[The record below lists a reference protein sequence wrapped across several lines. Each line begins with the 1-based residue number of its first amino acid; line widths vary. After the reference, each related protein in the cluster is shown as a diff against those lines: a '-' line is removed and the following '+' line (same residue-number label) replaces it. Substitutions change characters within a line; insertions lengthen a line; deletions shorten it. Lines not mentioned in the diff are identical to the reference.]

1 MLTDFLLKVVSEPES
16 LKLSGEDTFYDG
28 LSNEERGVL
37 ANGDIHG
44 IRKILYREAR
54 AFADN
59 PESRSYLASDYTV
72 SVSGDT
78 PHCPINPPTT
88 EEPTEP
94 TRDPESL
101 WTFDGLTIV
110 GTGIRAGLQT
120 TPESLVAIK
129 RASKVLYLVADVLAQ
144 RWIKQLNANAESLQ
158 RFYRKDTHRI
168 NIYNDIVDCILQ
180 ELKGNGS
187 VCVVFYGHPG
197 CFVYPSHE
205 AIRRAREEGFRAR
218 MFPGVSAAENLY
230 ADIGVD
236 PGIMGI
242 QSYEATNFVLC
253 RYAFDTS
260 VGLILW
266 QIGLFGFANWDPTY
280 SSAYERLQVFVE
292 YMRQFYDEEHE
303 VLLYEASES
312 PLGNARV
319 TRTLLRDLPNCSI
332 SGVATLYVPPKG
344 RPTVDRSMAQRMGL
358 RIATNEHKTLVETST

>member
-1 MLTDFLLKVVSEPES
+1 MLTDFLLKFLAEPEALTRS
-16 LKLSGEDTFYDG
+16 DEDTFYHG
-28 LSNEERGVL
+28 LSNEEREVVKD
-37 ANGDIHG
+37 GDIHE
-44 IRKILYREAR
+44 IRKLLYREAR
-54 AFADN
+54 TLSDN
-59 PESRSYLASDYTV
+59 PESRSYLASDFTV
-72 SVSGDT
+72 STSCDT
-78 PHCPINPPTT
+78 PHCPVNPPSTN
-88 EEPTEP
+88 EPSEP
-94 TRDPESL
+94 TREPESL
-101 WTFDGLTIV
+101 WASEGLTIV

-120 TPESLVAIK
+120 TPESLAAIK

-144 RWIKQLNANAESLQ
+144 RWIKTLNADAESLQ

-168 NIYNDIVDCILQ
+168 NIYNDIVDYILE
-180 ELKGNGS
+180 ELKRNS
-187 VCVVFYGHPG
+187 NVCVVFYGHPG

-205 AIRRAREEGFRAR
+205 AIRRARAEGFRAR

-253 RYAFDTS
+253 GYAFDTS

-280 SSAYERLQVFVE
+280 PSAHERLELFVE
-292 YMRQFYDEEHE
+292 YMSQFYDGQHE

-312 PLGNARV
+312 PLGNPRV
-319 TRTLLRDLPNCSI
+319 TKTTLRNLPNCSV

-344 RPTVDRSMAQRMGL
+344 QPTVDRSIARRMGI
-358 RIATNEHKTLVETST
+358 RVFEDRQRPLVEATT